1 MIMDRRSFIQ
11 KGCLVCAGVIA
22 VPTLL
27 SSCGSTRAVMGTVEG
42 EDLVIPA
49 SSFVDEKGVQRKY
62 VVAAHDQLKQ
72 PIAVFKEGNDF
83 RAVLMR
89 CTHRGAELRVT
100 GDRLEC
106 SAHGSQFDSLGVVL
120 EGPASS
126 PLRVFPV
133 VERDGRILISL
144 KA

>member
-1 MIMDRRSFIQ
+1 MDRRSFIQ
-11 KGCLVCAGVIA
+11 NGCLACAG
-22 VPTLL
+22 LL
-27 SSCGSTRAVMGTVEG
+27 TAPALLTSCAGTRAVMGTVEG

-49 SSFVDEKGVQRKY
+49 SSFVDEKGVQRRY

-72 PIAVFKEGNDF
+72 PIAVFKEGETF

-100 GDRLEC
+100 GERLEC
-106 SAHGSQFDSLGVVL
+106 SAHGSQFDSHGAVL

-133 VERDGRILISL
+133 VERDGRLLISL

>member
-1 MIMDRRSFIQ
+1 MDRRSFMQ
-11 KGCLVCAGVIA
+11 HGCLACAGLIA
-22 VPTLL
+22 APALL
-27 SSCGSTRAVMGTVEG
+27 SGCSGTRTAMSVVVGD
-42 EDLVIPA
+42 DLVIPV
-49 SSFVDEKGVQRKY
+49 SSFVDGNGERRKY
-62 VVAAHDQLKQ
+62 VVATHDQLKQ
-72 PIAVFKEGNDF
+72 PIAVFQEGDGY

-106 SAHGSQFDSLGVVL
+106 SAHGSQFDSAGAVL

-133 VERDGRILISL
+133 VERDGSILISL